1 MKLIYHRLAVRD
13 VRNVL
18 DYYES
23 EAGGPLA
30 DRFFNEPLA
39 IIDKIQANPRHFPP
53 LPDTGLRRANL
64 TNFPYHVLYEERL
77 WGIKVMVV
85 RHHRRSPRYG
95 LRRQ

>member
-13 VRNVL
+13 IRDVL

-23 EAGGPLA
+23 EAGIALA
-30 DRFFNEPLA
+30 DRFFNELLT
-39 IIDKIQANPRHFPP
+39 IIDKIQANPRQFPP
-53 LPDTGLRRANL
+53 LSDTGLRRANL

-77 WGIKVMVV
+77 WGIKVMIV
-85 RHHRRSPRYG
+85 RHHRRSPGYG